1 VAARLPE
8 DAGRATARRAEPRE
22 EAHEGTGLSLPALD
36 EPLRSE
42 LIVADPYPFYARLR
56 RDAPVW
62 QVPGTEVFFV
72 STWALVD
79 EATSR
84 VADFSN
90 HFRHTLYVDD
100 DGALAVVVA
109 GEDGPPDVF
118 AGADP
123 PVHTEHRK
131 LFFPE
136 LMQRKMAALEGE
148 VTAIADE
155 LLDVMLREEGGDVA
169 QLLANPLP
177 MRVITEL
184 VIGFDGAD
192 VDATQRWVFAGSR
205 FMGARLTLADM
216 AAVAEEAMDL
226 APWVGARL
234 DAALADGVRGDGSV
248 IGVAAAG
255 VRDGVLS
262 RDGAA
267 FALMVLLGAGGET
280 TTSLIGN
287 AVRILAE
294 RTELQEELRDAP
306 GRIAAFVEEVL
317 RFESPFRF
325 HPRTATRSTNLGGVT
340 IPERAMVAL
349 LWGSAN
355 RDEAVFAAPD
365 EVRLDR
371 PSTRLHLG
379 FGRGIHHCVG
389 AALARLEA
397 RVVLT
402 ELLARTTRFVLD
414 PDGEPRWTDSL
425 WIRRHEQLPLVW
437 ECRR

>member
-1 VAARLPE
+1 M
-8 DAGRATARRAEPRE
+8 T
-22 EAHEGTGLSLPALD
+22 ALD
-36 EPLRSE
+36 APLRGDE
-42 LIVADPYPFYARLR
+42 LIDDPYPFYARLR

-62 QVPGTEVFFV
+62 QVPGTEVYFV
-72 STWALVD
+72 ATWDLVA

-84 VADFSN
+84 VDAFSN
-90 HFRHTLYVDD
+90 HFRHTLYRGD

-136 LMQRKMAALEGE
+136 LMQRKMAGIEGE
-148 VTAIADE
+148 VGAIADE
-155 LLDVMLREEGGDVA
+155 LLQSMLPRGRGDVA
-169 QLLANPLP
+169 GLLANLLP

-184 VIGFDGAD
+184 VIGFDD
-192 VDATQRWVFAGSR
+192 VDVDETQRWVFAGSR
-205 FMGARLTLADM
+205 FMGGRLTLDDM
-216 AAVAEEAMDL
+216 AAVGEQAMGL
-226 APWVGARL
+226 MPWVTEHLDRALNDGA
-234 DAALADGVRGDGSV
+234 GSDGSV
-248 IGVAAAG
+248 LGAAASG

-287 AVRILAE
+287 AIRVLAE
-294 RTELQEELRDAP
+294 REDLQHELRDEP
-306 GRIAAFVEEVL
+306 GLVPAFVEEVL
-317 RFESPFRF
+317 RYESPFRF
-325 HPRTATRSTNLGGVT
+325 HPRTVLRATDLGGVA

-355 RDEAVFAAPD
+355 RDASVFERPD
-365 EVRLDR
+365 EIVLDR
-371 PSTRLHLG
+371 PNARLHMG

-402 ELLARTTRFVLD
+402 MLLAWTRSFALD
-414 PDGEPRWTDSL
+414 PDAPPRWADSL
-425 WIRRHEQLPLVW
+425 WIRRHDQLPLVW
-437 ECRR
+437 DGR